1 MTLRKL
7 INQIVELYHSL
18 IDSISEL
25 IKAGWDGIK
34 LLWQLILDMPL
45 WYFIA
50 IVAAICFI
58 VIVKDLIDNYIEKK
72 QSKSK

>member
-1 MTLRKL
+1 MTLREL
-7 INQIVELYHSL
+7 IHKVVELYHSL

-25 IKAGWDGIK
+25 LKVVSKGFK

-45 WYFIA
+45 WYFLA

-58 VIVKDLIDNYIEKK
+58 VYVKELIDNYIEKK